1 MSKKEVISNANSSG
15 LIEDYYGFTTN
26 SYGTMQGRRP
36 KFDPKKALTVLEN
49 DPLVKGSIIT
59 LVDKTMES
67 GWRITGLDKRSR
79 KKELENK
86 LKEVRFDAVL
96 RKALYNLFLYN
107 NAFIEIV
114 KKDDKLT
121 DLNVL
126 ETTLM
131 EVLSDDYGN
140 IKGYKQ
146 NALAGTREEPKW
158 PADKIVHLKFR
169 DITTNV
175 WASPLD
181 MASIYETCLLKDYIR
196 QWLTWFFGSNQ
207 MRGLYAIESGASEAR
222 IKDFVSYLKASEKD
236 KTKPLLLQGK
246 VVYQMLNT
254 FGEGDKILQVLDWC
268 DKQILMLLQVPPIAI
283 GLPDSSGRSN
293 SVEQFQS
300 LNTTI
305 LSLHRLLEEY
315 FTYDLFPK
323 IGYEKV
329 VFDFGILDQ
338 GARLK
343 AFEIAEKMKKMLF
356 TDDAILEFLE
366 SQGIVFSTEEVFRDP
381 IDEAED
387 MAEATG
393 KKDSSEESED
403 APTRQRQGK
412 NNNDTLSKANQSTM
426 VRNSID
432 TTSKFSKYPYVIKS

>member
-1 MSKKEVISNANSSG
+1 MKKEVITNANSAG
-15 LIEDYYGFTTN
+15 LIEDYYGVSN
-26 SYGTMQGRRP
+26 SNYGALQGRRS
-36 KFDPKKALTVLEN
+36 KFEPKKALTVLEN
-49 DPLVKGSIIT
+49 DPLVKGAIIT
-59 LVDKTMES
+59 LVDKTIES

-114 KKDDKLT
+114 KKGDTLT

-146 NALAGTREEPKW
+146 NALAGSKFEPSW
-158 PADKIVHLKFR
+158 TPEKIMHIKFR

-181 MASIYETCLLKDYIR
+181 MQSIYETVLLKDYVR

-207 MRGLYAIESGASEAR
+207 LRGLYAIESGASEAR

-236 KTKPLLLQGK
+236 KTKPLILQGK
-246 VVYQMLNT
+246 VVYQMLNS
-254 FGEGDKILQVLDWC
+254 FSEGDKILQVLDWC

-305 LSLHRLLEEY
+305 LSLHKLLEEY
-315 FTYDLFPK
+315 LTYDLFPK
-323 IGYEKV
+323 IGYDKV

-338 GARLK
+338 TARLK
-343 AFEIAEKMKKMLF
+343 AFEIAEKMKTMMF

-366 SQGIVFSTEEVFRDP
+366 SQGVVFSTEEVFKDP
-381 IDEAED
+381 MEILEQQTAITAKQDND
-387 MAEATG
+387 G
-393 KKDSSEESED
+393 
-403 APTRQRQGK
+403 APSRKRQGA

-426 VRNSID
+426 VRNAID
-432 TTSKFSKYPYVIKS
+432 TDNKFAKYPYVLKE